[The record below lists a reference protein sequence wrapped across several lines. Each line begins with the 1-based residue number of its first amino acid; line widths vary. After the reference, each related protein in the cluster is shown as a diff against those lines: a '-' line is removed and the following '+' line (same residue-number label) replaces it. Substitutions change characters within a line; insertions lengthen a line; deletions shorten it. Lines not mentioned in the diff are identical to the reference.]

1 MKKLEIGD
9 RVRFLNT
16 VGGGVVKGFINKQ
29 LVMVEDE
36 HGFDLPVLIT
46 ECVPVVTTKEQ
57 KPKTTQPKQTFRH
70 RK

>member
-29 LVMVEDE
+29 LVMEMNM
-36 HGFDLPVLIT
+36 GSI
-46 ECVPVVTTKEQ
+46 C
-57 KPKTTQPKQTFRH
+57 RYS
-70 RK
+70 